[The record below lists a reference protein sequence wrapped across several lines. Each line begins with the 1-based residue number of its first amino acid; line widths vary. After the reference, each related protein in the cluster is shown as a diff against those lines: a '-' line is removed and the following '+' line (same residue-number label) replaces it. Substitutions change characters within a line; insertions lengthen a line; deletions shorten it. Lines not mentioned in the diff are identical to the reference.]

1 MKLLIVTNDVND
13 AVLSRLPFAAYVR
26 KLGRGNCDVLVIS
39 NSDKRVNGILLE
51 KSSLNG
57 LMKVRRYINEENY
70 THVIIRGVKLSL
82 LAIFLISQKQ
92 RFVFYITGLGSL
104 WGMRKTL
111 KTVLFRILYKFYLTK
126 VIKYFKAGLWVQN
139 LDDSKDLA
147 NDAVIING
155 SGITVPDYFEPA
167 DKLNNVVYAGRLM
180 YSKGFLDLLELAEE
194 LKGSDFKLIVC
205 GTFSEEIKSTDKDKF
220 MSFAEAGIIDY
231 RGYVQDVSIVLKGCA
246 FAFYPTYYR
255 EGTPRFV
262 LEGLALGLI
271 PIIPNSPGLRF
282 ILSQGHVIEYKGIAE
297 TFKEISTLTLATYE
311 EKAGMNYVLSQEVFK
326 DKIVYD
332 SMIKEIKRV

>member
-1 MKLLIVTNDVND
+1 MKLLLVTNDAND
-13 AVLSRLPFAAYVR
+13 AVLSRLPFAAYIR
-26 KLGRGNCDVLVIS
+26 KSGLGICDVMVVS
-39 NSDKRVNGILLE
+39 NSDKIYNGIIHH

-57 LMKVRRYINEENY
+57 LMKVRKCIKEQNY

-82 LAIFLISQKQ
+82 LAIFIISRKQ
-92 RFVFYITGLGSL
+92 GVIFYITGLGRL
-104 WGMRKTL
+104 WGMQKTL

-126 VIKYFKAGLWVQN
+126 AIRFYKAGLWVQN
-139 LDDSKDLA
+139 LDDSEDLG
-147 NDAVIING
+147 NHAVIING

-167 DKLNNVVYAGRLM
+167 DNLNYVVYAGRLM
-180 YSKGFLDLLELAEE
+180 YSKGFLDLLEFAEK

-205 GTFSEEIKSTDKDKF
+205 GTFSEEIKNTDKDKF
-220 MSFAEAGIIDY
+220 MSLVDAGSIDY
-231 RGYVQDVSIVLKGCA
+231 RGYVQDVPIVLKGCA

-271 PIIPNSPGLRF
+271 PIIPNSPGLRLL
-282 ILSQGHVIEYKGIAE
+282 LSQGQVIEYKGIVE
-297 TFKEISTLTLATYE
+297 TFKEISSLTLTTYE
-311 EKAGMNYVLSQEVFK
+311 ERAGMNYLLSQEVYK